1 MLEGTAESDLS
12 KVAPETLLQSLSV
25 TGNFLEILQEFQEF
39 SIQEIPLIIVSQ
51 AYKSRRYVC
60 DGGMIFLLSFDYNF
74 LEFLGVKCLSPG
86 KLGVNEGVDCQ
97 NLFLSFL
104 SFAFCTALLCNYYP
118 TLQ

>member
-1 MLEGTAESDLS
+1 MLEDTAESDLS

-74 LEFLGVKCLSPG
+74 NFSRIPRG
-86 KLGVNEGVDCQ
+86 KVSVARQIRGE
-97 NLFLSFL
+97 
-104 SFAFCTALLCNYYP
+104 
-118 TLQ
+118 